1 VLKIIP
7 VRNQKSLKLQL
18 CGRLTE
24 EYLPEIE
31 RLLAEEP
38 IAHSARS
45 LDLADVTFVDRAA
58 MLFILC
64 ARNRNVAVEN
74 CPSYVNRWI
83 EQENAAPKQKSRND
97 DLRQR

>member
-7 VRNQKSLKLQL
+7 IRNDKSFKLQL

-31 RLLAEEP
+31 RLLTEQP
-38 IAHSARS
+38 IVPPIRS

-74 CPSYVNRWI
+74 CPSYVNRWM
-83 EQENAAPKQKSRND
+83 EQEDAAPKQKSRDNEV
-97 DLRQR
+97 R

>member
-7 VRNQKSLKLQL
+7 NRNEKSFKLQL

-38 IAHSARS
+38 IAPSTRS

-64 ARNRNVAVEN
+64 ARNRNVVVEN

-83 EQENAAPKQKSRND
+83 EQEDVAPKQKSRDN
-97 DLRQR
+97 DLR